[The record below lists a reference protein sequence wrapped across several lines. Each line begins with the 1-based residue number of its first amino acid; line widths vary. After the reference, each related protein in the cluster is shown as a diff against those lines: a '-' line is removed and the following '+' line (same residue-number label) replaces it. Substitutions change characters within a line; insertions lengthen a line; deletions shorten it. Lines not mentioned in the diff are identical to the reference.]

1 MNEPEWYQYDG
12 GYILV
17 TESKAPLMP
26 AMVTAV
32 TIAVLLVLG
41 LWLLFTFGPDSFRS
55 KQDLVPE
62 PIGTGE
68 GTQVVETDTVLA
80 EGGKHPG

>member
-12 GYILV
+12 SYILV

-32 TIAVLLVLG
+32 TIAILLVLG
-41 LWLLFTFGPDSFRS
+41 LWLLFTFGPESFRKS
-55 KQDLVPE
+55 PQPE
-62 PIGTGE
+62 RS
-68 GTQVVETDTVLA
+68 A
-80 EGGKHPG
+80 ERSSVAEREAGPLPAASLSSGGLG